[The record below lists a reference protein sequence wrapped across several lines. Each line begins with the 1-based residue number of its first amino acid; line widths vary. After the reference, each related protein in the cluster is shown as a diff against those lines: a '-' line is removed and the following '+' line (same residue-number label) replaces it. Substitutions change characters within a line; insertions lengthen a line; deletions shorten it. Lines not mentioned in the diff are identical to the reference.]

1 MKPRSPSVL
10 VPVTRFLRLAIRCSP
25 LRGLRLFLLCPL
37 AFSAPAATLWN
48 GPSLAYT
55 QPAHDPTQPA
65 NQDHVTAGVW
75 LTRAASGG
83 LFNAVTETA
92 ADTNSPADT
101 EWAFGTLDRFASLTY
116 TNWLA
121 WLNGQSPVTL
131 VGQPVVVHGDGTSLW
146 TVTHADDFAK
156 GLVGLLGNAEAAFL
170 RFHVGEG
177 GDAAQ
182 RAARQECGAEG
193 VGVAADGLWR
203 AEDFCGDAVVVK
215 LDLRIP
221 VEAPR
226 MVGFNEMDRVTLGQR
241 VSMAGLPTG
250 NDELHLHEF
259 APVGACLAGD
269 GADGEIL
276 VARGGQQVAQALGDL
291 NAVQR
296 GKGDG
301 SVVRNHGRILMG
313 GTKNITRRHEEKDR

>member
-131 VGQPVVVHGDGTSLW
+131 VGQPVVVHLIAEDIYLALQFTFWGSHGTGG
-146 TVTHADDFAK
+146 FAYQRSTPPTT
-156 GLVGLLGNAEAAFL
+156 LLGPASVTAHQFSLSYTASP
-170 RFHVGEG
+170 
-177 GDAAQ
+177 
-182 RAARQECGAEG
+182 
-193 VGVAADGLWR
+193 GLTY
-203 AEDFCGDAVVVK
+203 VVQVSTN
-215 LDLRIP
+215 LTNWTAIATNLATSNP
-221 VEAPR
+221 APFSEPA
-226 MVGFNEMDRVTLGQR
+226 M
-241 VSMAGLPTG
+241 PTG
-250 NDELHLHEF
+250 
-259 APVGACLAGD
+259 
-269 GADGEIL
+269 
-276 VARGGQQVAQALGDL
+276 ARFY
-291 NAVQR
+291 R
-296 GKGDG
+296 
-301 SVVRNHGRILMG
+301 VVRVPNP
-313 GTKNITRRHEEKDR
+313 